1 MRFLQLTLLL
11 IAQTI
16 SISVNAAVP
25 SDTLLHIVQQCV
37 DPSTQNY
44 CAQCRLPQ
52 KSAECLAAPTCRSTV
67 EIWAEDKDFVAMRDI
82 KMCGCPE
89 DFVHGLVLPKAT
101 ITGVEDPNKPDS
113 IWLFAWRI
121 AISRMSAEDIALVV
135 NPRLRRT
142 QNQLH
147 VHLVRLKPE
156 SRSKFGM
163 QMVGKTSDISSVWH
177 IAQRAAGERKMD
189 DFGVLVFQTA
199 ANKFGVVISGDSP
212 EGLYTHAVCRP
223 EAGLR

>member
-1 MRFLQLTLLL
+1 MLLVV
-11 IAQTI
+11 AQTVST
-16 SISVNAAVP
+16 SIVAAVP
-25 SDTLLHIVQQCV
+25 SDTLLHIVQACI

-52 KSAECLAAPTCRSTV
+52 KSAGCLTAPTCRSTV
-67 EIWAEDKDFVAMRDI
+67 EIWAQDNEFVAMRDI
-82 KMCGCPE
+82 KMCGCPD

-113 IWLFAWRI
+113 IWLFSWRV
-121 AISRMSAEDIALVV
+121 ALSRMSEEDTALVV

-156 SRSKFGM
+156 SRL
-163 QMVGKTSDISSVWH
+163 QLRLHTVGEVTELSSVWR
-177 IAQRAAGERKMD
+177 IAQRAADVRETD
-189 DFGVLVFQTA
+189 DFGVLVFRISPD
-199 ANKFGVVISGDSP
+199 NFGVVISSDSL
-212 EGLYTHAVCRP
+212 EGLYTQAVCQP
-223 EAGLR
+223 

>member
-1 MRFLQLTLLL
+1 LRFIRLMLLVV
-11 IAQTI
+11 AQTVST
-16 SISVNAAVP
+16 SIVAAVP
-25 SDTLLHIVQQCV
+25 SDTLLHIVQACI

-52 KSAECLAAPTCRSTV
+52 KSAGCLAAPTCRSTV
-67 EIWAEDKDFVAMRDI
+67 EIWAQDNEFVAMRDI
-82 KMCGCPE
+82 KMCGCPD

-113 IWLFAWRI
+113 IWLFSWRV
-121 AISRMSAEDIALVV
+121 ALSRMSEEDTALVV

-156 SRSKFGM
+156 SRL
-163 QMVGKTSDISSVWH
+163 QLRLHTVGEVTELSSVWR
-177 IAQRAAGERKMD
+177 IAQRAADVRKTD
-189 DFGVLVFQTA
+189 DFGVLVFRISPD
-199 ANKFGVVISGDSP
+199 NFGVVISSDSL
-212 EGLYTHAVCRP
+212 EGLYTQAVCQP
-223 EAGLR
+223 

>member
-1 MRFLQLTLLL
+1 MLLVV
-11 IAQTI
+11 AQTVST
-16 SISVNAAVP
+16 SIVAAVP
-25 SDTLLHIVQQCV
+25 SDTLLHIVQACI

-52 KSAECLAAPTCRSTV
+52 KSAGCLTAPTCRSTV
-67 EIWAEDKDFVAMRDI
+67 EIWAQDNEFVAMRDI
-82 KMCGCPE
+82 KMCGCPD

-113 IWLFAWRI
+113 IWLFSWRV
-121 AISRMSAEDIALVV
+121 ALSRMSEEDTALVV

-156 SRSKFGM
+156 SRL
-163 QMVGKTSDISSVWH
+163 QLRLQTVGEVTELSSVWR
-177 IAQRAAGERKMD
+177 IAQQAADARKMA
-189 DFGVLVFQTA
+189 DFGVLVFRTSPD
-199 ANKFGVVISGDSP
+199 NFGVVISSDSL
-212 EGLYTHAVCRP
+212 EGLYTQAVCQP
-223 EAGLR
+223 

>member
-1 MRFLQLTLLL
+1 LIGFLLL
-11 IAQTI
+11 LVLPTIGIAAG
-16 SISVNAAVP
+16 SLAH

-37 DPSTQNY
+37 DVRTPNY
-44 CAQCRLPQ
+44 CGQCRLPQ
-52 KSAECLAAPTCRSTV
+52 KNAGCLEAPSCRATV
-67 EIWAEDKDFVAMRDI
+67 EIWDEDQDFVAMRDI
-82 KMCGCPE
+82 KMCGCPD

-113 IWLFAWRI
+113 IWPFSWQTAV
-121 AISRMSAEDIALVV
+121 SRMSAEDIALVV

-156 SRSKFGM
+156 SRSQFGTH
-163 QMVGKTSDISSVWH
+163 MVGETSDLSSVWH
-177 IAQRAAGERKMD
+177 IAQRAADARKMD
-189 DFGVLVFQTA
+189 DFGVLVFQTY
-199 ANKFGVVISGDSP
+199 ANKFGVVVSGDSP
-212 EGLYTHAVCRP
+212 EGLYTHAVCRQ